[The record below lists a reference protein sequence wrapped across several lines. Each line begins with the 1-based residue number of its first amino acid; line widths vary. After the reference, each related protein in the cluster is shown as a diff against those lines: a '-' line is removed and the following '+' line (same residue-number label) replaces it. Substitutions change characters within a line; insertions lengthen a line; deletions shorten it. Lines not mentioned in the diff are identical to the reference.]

1 MRRLF
6 FFISIVIILVIT
18 YLIIMNMTNSIDIH
32 YLQGYLYTMD
42 EENLFVSKTMQL
54 SWYTLIILLSGIF
67 AGAGIVGMFLS
78 AQKDKV
84 KAYKRELEKSLV
96 SGDANSS
103 KVEVLE
109 AKINTLE
116 KAFSSVVDERTKL
129 EIQIKELNAQIDSLN
144 K

>member
-84 KAYKRELEKSLV
+84 KAYKRE
-96 SGDANSS
+96 
-103 KVEVLE
+103 
-109 AKINTLE
+109 
-116 KAFSSVVDERTKL
+116 
-129 EIQIKELNAQIDSLN
+129 
-144 K
+144 